1 MGDVAASDR
10 TSGEDDTT
18 EGGTGTRLLDR
29 RAALVVGA
37 GAAAALAAACA
48 APADPPPPTTTTSTT
63 KAPTTTTT
71 KPPTTTTTAPP
82 TTTTTTTAPP
92 SEDEAALLH
101 HARRLTFGPTAA
113 VMAELRS
120 LGTAA
125 WIDKQ
130 LDWSKIDE
138 SALDPYLTNFPR
150 ASQTA
155 AQIRAGA
162 DSWMTRYDMGAAAVV
177 RAVWGKR
184 QLYELLC
191 DFWTNHLNIDV
202 NHEPST
208 AYKPTDDRNVI
219 RTHATGRFADMLVAS
234 AKSPAMLMYLDQASS
249 RADGGRL
256 PIENYAREVM
266 ELHTV
271 GVGGGYDE
279 ADVKE
284 VAYLLTG
291 WSLTDPNT
299 GTFTFRSSWHN
310 MGPLATGGDVLGW
323 RPNGLTGQAAGESFL
338 VHLARHPKT
347 ASRLAYKLA
356 VRFIGEHIKP
366 TDAVVANAAAAYT
379 NNDTA
384 ITPMVRSLLTSTE
397 FRASAGRK
405 VRRPFEYLAACMR
418 GAQLQFDPAKAPNL
432 VWAVS
437 SSLGLLGQ
445 EPYCWPAPNGYPDS
459 NGKWLSAGAMVSRW
473 NMASYASVGFW
484 FGAPTFDITRISG
497 STQPATVGEAV
508 DRLANG
514 VLCTPLDPASRAA
527 IIKATGMLESAPW
540 KSWYNHRG
548 LLAYVLQSPV
558 NQVR

>member
-1 MGDVAASDR
+1 MGNVAASDG
-10 TSGEDDTT
+10 TSGEDDTN
-18 EGGTGTRLLDR
+18 EGGLTTRLLDR

-48 APADPPPPTTTTSTT
+48 APVDPPPPTTTSTT
-63 KAPTTTTT
+63 RAPTTTTT
-71 KPPTTTTTAPP
+71 AAPPTTTTTAPP
-82 TTTTTTTAPP
+82 TTTTTTPAPP
-92 SEDEAALLH
+92 TEDDAMLLH

-125 WIDKQ
+125 WIDRQ
-130 LDWSKIDE
+130 LDWRKVDE
-138 SALDPYLTNFPR
+138 GVLDPYLTNFPR
-150 ASQTA
+150 VSQTA
-155 AQIRAGA
+155 AQIRAGVNP
-162 DSWMTRYDMGAAAVV
+162 WMTRYDMGAAAVV

-191 DFWTNHLNIDV
+191 DFWTNHLNIDI
-202 NHEPST
+202 NHDPST
-208 AYKPTDDRNVI
+208 AYKPTDDRDVI
-219 RTHATGRFADMLVAS
+219 RAHATGRFADMLVAS
-234 AKSPAMLMYLDQASS
+234 AQSPAMLMYLDQASS

-256 PIENYAREVM
+256 PNENYAREVM

-279 ADVKE
+279 ADIKE

-291 WSLTDPNT
+291 WSLTEPNT
-299 GTFTFRSSWHN
+299 GTFTFRSAWHN

-323 RPNGLTGQAAGESFL
+323 RPSGLTGQAAGESLL
-338 VHLARHPKT
+338 VRLARHPKT
-347 ASRLAYKLA
+347 AGRLAHKLA

-384 ITPMVRSLLTSTE
+384 ITPMVRSLLSSAE

-418 GAQLQFDPAKAPNL
+418 GTQLQFDPVKAPNL

-445 EPYCWPAPNGYPDS
+445 EPYCWPAPNGYPDA
-459 NGKWLSAGAMVSRW
+459 NGKWLSAGSMVSRW

-484 FGAPTFDITRISG
+484 FGAPTVDIARLLGPTAP
-497 STQPATVGEAV
+497 TTVGATV
-508 DRLANG
+508 DRLASA
-514 VLCTPLDPASRAA
+514 VLSTPLDPASRAA
-527 IIKATGMLESAPW
+527 IITATGLAESAPW
-540 KSWYNHRG
+540 RSWYNTRG

>member
-18 EGGTGTRLLDR
+18 EGGATTRLLDR

-48 APADPPPPTTTTSTT
+48 APPDPPPPTTTSTT
-63 KAPTTTTT
+63 KAPTATTTA
-71 KPPTTTTTAPP
+71 PPTTSTTAPP
-82 TTTTTTTAPP
+82 TTTTTTTPP
-92 SEDEAALLH
+92 PAEDEAMLLH

-120 LGTAA
+120 LGTAK

-138 SALDPYLTNFPR
+138 SALDPYLANYPR

-155 AQIRAGA
+155 AQIEAGPET
-162 DSWMTRYDMGAAAVV
+162 WRVPYDMGAAMVV

-202 NHEPST
+202 NHDPSRS
-208 AYKPTDDRNVI
+208 YKPTDDREVI
-219 RTHATGRFADMLVAS
+219 RAHATGRFADMLVAS

-256 PIENYAREVM
+256 PNENYAREVM

-279 ADVKE
+279 ADIKE

-291 WSLTDPNT
+291 WSLTAAKA

-310 MGPLATGGDVLGW
+310 MGPLAGGGDVLGW
-323 RPNGLTGQAAGESFL
+323 RPNGLTGLAAGESLL

-347 ASRLAYKLA
+347 ATRLAHKMA

-384 ITPMVRSLLTSTE
+384 ITPMVRSLLTSAE

-405 VRRPFEYLAACMR
+405 VRRPIEYMAACMR

-432 VWAVS
+432 VWALS

-445 EPYCWPAPNGYPDS
+445 EPYSWPAPNGYPDA

-484 FGAPTFDITRISG
+484 FGAPTFDIARLVGPTPP
-497 STQPATVGEAV
+497 TTVGAAV
-508 DRLANG
+508 DRLAAA

-527 IIKATGMLESAPW
+527 IITATGLAESAPW
-540 KSWYNHRG
+540 KSWYNTRG